1 MGMWSG
7 GQSIS
12 IFISHDKARWSIPAR
27 EVNRSNAPVMLISL
41 YHPLRDFQKGLL
53 GVEITRP
60 ATGPTSRPNDV
71 WPPLTQAD
79 LATAAEE
86 RPCFQPF
93 NPMLSPYVTIPPGNQ
108 TTFWWQVDN
117 VRPLSSCKGTM
128 IHSDLDMTPD
138 QYKNLYFLP
147 LESQPNRLRRYRM
160 FGPLS
165 ARSCTSLSLDQGIRH
180 YSTIGTLVFQI
191 THHLVMMAC
200 CRQSTSH

>member
-41 YHPLRDFQKGLL
+41 YHPLLDFQKGLL

-71 WPPLTQAD
+71 GPPLTQAD

-108 TTFWWQVDN
+108 TTFCW
-117 VRPLSSCKGTM
+117 SS
-128 IHSDLDMTPD
+128 
-138 QYKNLYFLP
+138 
-147 LESQPNRLRRYRM
+147 SQPRGIQLSRYPYQHPFMVLNQNPSTGPSPSSWSYFVPQGDVQVIRLFFSAVPKTNDLPSSSSLKLSINR
-160 FGPLS
+160 
-165 ARSCTSLSLDQGIRH
+165 
-180 YSTIGTLVFQI
+180 
-191 THHLVMMAC
+191 
-200 CRQSTSH
+200 